1 MKPFRYHILLAL
13 AGGALHGAEVRRRV
27 QEDSR
32 GEVTLYPAM
41 LYGALDDLT
50 EAGLISEVEPQDVA
64 PDQVRWRFYGLT
76 PEGRR
81 VLEGETARL
90 EEVVLRARR
99 ALGTA
104 AGS

>member
-13 AGGALHGAEVRRRV
+13 AGGSLHGAEVRRRV
-27 QEDSR
+27 QEQSQ

-41 LYGALDDLT
+41 LYGALDELAA
-50 EAGLISEVEPQDVA
+50 AGLITETEPEDAA

-76 PEGRR
+76 PQGRH
-81 VLEGETARL
+81 VLEAETARL

-104 AGS
+104 GS